1 MPTISLIAAV
11 AEDMAIGKNK
21 ELLCHMPND
30 LKRFKDLTVNH
41 AVIMGRRTFESLPDG
56 ALPNRKNLVL
66 TSIPESFYDNA
77 FACSS
82 IEDALNLCESQ
93 DEVFIIGGA
102 MIYKQTIEMADK
114 LYITEIHHKFEN
126 ADTFFPVIDGKRF
139 FGKIIR
145 QTKNILILIP
155 LLFTKRNNTKT
166 TRKHL
171 SIF

>member
-126 ADTFFPVIDGKRF
+126 ADTFLPVIDAIKWKEVFREDH
-139 FGKIIR
+139 
-145 QTKNILILIP
+145 P
-155 LLFTKRNNTKT
+155 ADE
-166 TRKHL
+166 KH
-171 SIF
+171 SYPYSFVIYEKK

>member
-41 AVIMGRRTFESLPDG
+41 AVIMGRRTFESLPDW

-126 ADTFFPVIDGKRF
+126 ADTFFPVIDPNKWKEVFREDHPAD
-139 FGKIIR
+139 K
-145 QTKNILILIP
+145 
-155 LLFTKRNNTKT
+155 
-166 TRKHL
+166 KH
-171 SIF
+171 SYPYSFVIYEKK

>member
-93 DEVFIIGGA
+93 DEVFIKIGRA
-102 MIYKQTIEMADK
+102 
-114 LYITEIHHKFEN
+114 H
-126 ADTFFPVIDGKRF
+126 V
-139 FGKIIR
+139 
-145 QTKNILILIP
+145 
-155 LLFTKRNNTKT
+155 
-166 TRKHL
+166 
-171 SIF
+171 

>member
-66 TSIPESFYDNA
+66 TSIPEHF
-77 FACSS
+77 
-82 IEDALNLCESQ
+82 
-93 DEVFIIGGA
+93 
-102 MIYKQTIEMADK
+102 MIM
-114 LYITEIHHKFEN
+114 
-126 ADTFFPVIDGKRF
+126 
-139 FGKIIR
+139 
-145 QTKNILILIP
+145 P
-155 LLFTKRNNTKT
+155 LLV
-166 TRKHL
+166 L
-171 SIF
+171 L

>member
-1 MPTISLIAAV
+1 
-11 AEDMAIGKNK
+11 
-21 ELLCHMPND
+21 
-30 LKRFKDLTVNH
+30 
-41 AVIMGRRTFESLPDG
+41 MGRRTFESLPDG

-126 ADTFFPVIDGKRF
+126 ADTFFPVIDPNKWKEVFREDH
-139 FGKIIR
+139 
-145 QTKNILILIP
+145 P
-155 LLFTKRNNTKT
+155 SDE
-166 TRKHL
+166 KH
-171 SIF
+171 SYPYSFVIYEKK

>member
-1 MPTISLIAAV
+1 M
-11 AEDMAIGKNK
+11 
-21 ELLCHMPND
+21 
-30 LKRFKDLTVNH
+30 
-41 AVIMGRRTFESLPDG
+41 
-56 ALPNRKNLVL
+56 VL

-126 ADTFFPVIDGKRF
+126 ADTFFPVIDPNKWKEVFREDHPAD
-139 FGKIIR
+139 K
-145 QTKNILILIP
+145 
-155 LLFTKRNNTKT
+155 
-166 TRKHL
+166 KH
-171 SIF
+171 SYPYSFVIYEKK

>member
-114 LYITEIHHKFEN
+114 LYITEIHHKLERGFSGRSSGRRK
-126 ADTFFPVIDGKRF
+126 TFLSLFLCYLRKE
-139 FGKIIR
+139 II
-145 QTKNILILIP
+145 QKQPGNISLY
-155 LLFTKRNNTKT
+155 FK
-166 TRKHL
+166 
-171 SIF
+171 